1 MQKKE
6 EQQPRI
12 TGSNGACAREKSERS
27 ARGGIGEDAG
37 RGGEVLLQQLC
48 GRIIACDDATAFP
61 MRHSGSMNEAM
72 MKGRRGG
79 VWGD

>member
-12 TGSNGACAREKSERS
+12 TGSNGACAREKSVRS

-37 RGGEVLLQQLC
+37 RGGRLLLQQLC
-48 GRIIACDDATAFP
+48 GRIIACDGI
-61 MRHSGSMNEAM
+61 SNCGIQVS
-72 MKGRRGG
+72 RRVEREELGG
-79 VWGD
+79 D